1 MRTIDFSPV
10 YRTFF
15 GPELRS
21 TPRRA
26 GQSDTRQAAKASAKR
41 TTSPVQYNIEQ
52 TSDEQYQITL
62 AVPGLTKDDVKIEL
76 KEQVLSVTAG
86 QTEAQ
91 DDNTTERQF
100 LHQGFKTPS
109 FTRQFTLGEYVK
121 VKSASV
127 ADGILQVKLEREL
140 PEEKQPKK
148 IEINAA

>member
-21 TPRRA
+21 APRRA
-26 GQSDTRQAAKASAKR
+26 GKPETQRAANTSATRAN
-41 TTSPVQYNIEQ
+41 SPVQYNIEQ
-52 TSDEQYQITL
+52 TSDDLYHITL

-86 QTEAQ
+86 QTKTQ
-91 DDNTTERQF
+91 DDNTTQRQF
-100 LHQGFKTPS
+100 LHRGFSTPS

-140 PEEKQPKK
+140 PEEKQPRK